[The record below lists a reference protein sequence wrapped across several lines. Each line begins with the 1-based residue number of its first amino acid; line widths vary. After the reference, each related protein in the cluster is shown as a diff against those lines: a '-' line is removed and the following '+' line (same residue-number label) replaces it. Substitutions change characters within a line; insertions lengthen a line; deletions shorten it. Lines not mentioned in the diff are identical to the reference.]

1 MAIDSTESDT
11 PVGALEIA
19 VIGAGNIGRTL
30 GAKWATAGH
39 QVVYGVRS
47 PGAPD
52 TASVPDAVARAE
64 VVLLAVP
71 GAAAK
76 DVLAALGT
84 ALAGKVVIDASNDIQ
99 GTGKLHALAELTD
112 GAHPV
117 RAFNTLGWE
126 NFADPDFD
134 GVTADLFYAAEEGNA
149 KEVADRLIA
158 DVGLRPSLA
167 RRRRRLRPRRLP
179 DTALVHA
186 RVPAQTRPQA
196 RVQDARRRPM
206 NRHGTRPH
214 RHEHR
219 DGGGTLRRIS
229 PSRAR
234 RACARG

>member
-1 MAIDSTESDT
+1 MTIDSTVSDT
-11 PVGALEIA
+11 PEGALDIA

-39 QVVYGVRS
+39 EVVYGVRS

-52 TASVPDAVARAE
+52 TASVRDAVAGAE

-71 GAAAK
+71 GQAAK
-76 DVLAALGT
+76 EVLAALGT

-112 GAHPV
+112 AAHPV

-158 DVGLRPSLA
+158 DVGLRPVWLGGVDAFDLVDSLTRLWFTLA
-167 RRRRRLRPRRLP
+167 FQRKLGRRLAFKML
-179 DTALVHA
+179 
-186 RVPAQTRPQA
+186 
-196 RVQDARRRPM
+196 
-206 NRHGTRPH
+206 
-214 RHEHR
+214 
-219 DGGGTLRRIS
+219 GGQ
-229 PSRAR
+229 
-234 RACARG
+234 